1 VYWRGGV
8 REGMKGTRERDRQRE
23 RERERE
29 GGRQK
34 QRNRGHS
41 ANQVTI
47 LYETLSNIEEKKM

>member
-8 REGMKGTRERDRQRE
+8 REGMEGERERQT
-23 RERERE
+23 ERERE

-41 ANQVTI
+41 ANQFTI